1 MGRNP
6 FSKNG
11 FGGYWLWEYIVTMAS
26 FSLPPA
32 TRTSF
37 LPLLSMNRQDYIA
50 RIADACS
57 RVKAKGATEA
67 ALLEDIHMAVHEKD
81 IVDALVGKIRD
92 DPSKESA
99 STMIFRMRRDDTL
112 QVAGYKH
119 AFTFGN
125 LLVPWGSVVQS
136 LNEGL
141 RPNFRV
147 YPKEEDGEI
156 VLLLEFNSKPIMNP
170 EEEEE
175 VIELPVRP
183 RTSSV
188 ESE

>member
-1 MGRNP
+1 M
-6 FSKNG
+6 
-11 FGGYWLWEYIVTMAS
+11 GYWLWGVMSPNTMAS
-26 FSLPPA
+26 YSISPA

-57 RVKAKGATEA
+57 RAKSRSATES

-81 IVDALVGKIRD
+81 LVDALVEKIRD
-92 DPSKESA
+92 DPTKDSVSTIVFRARKE
-99 STMIFRMRRDDTL
+99 DTL
-112 QVAGYKH
+112 QVTGYEH
-119 AFTFGN
+119 TFRFAS
-125 LLVPWGSVVQS
+125 LLVPWGKVVQS

-147 YPKEEDGEI
+147 YPKEEDAEI
-156 VLLLEFNSKPIMNP
+156 VLYLEFKRKPVMNP
-170 EEEEE
+170 EDEEE
-175 VIELPVRP
+175 VIELPMRP